1 MGTIGDIE
9 DGAEGALECEGLT
22 SLFARKGSAFG
33 LYRKKN

>member
-9 DGAEGALECEGLT
+9 DGAEGALECQ
-22 SLFARKGSAFG
+22 GSAFG